1 MMHGVKER
9 RVKSFVLSQG
19 EYLPHQVAQ
28 PVSLLNMYIHISFS
42 FKCELVLIVHFS
54 CAVAERIASER
65 GENIGDSVGYKV
77 LLNKSSWFRT

>member
-1 MMHGVKER
+1 MMRGVKEG

-19 EYLPHQVAQ
+19 EYLPHQVVQ
-28 PVSLLNMYIHISFS
+28 PVCLLNIYIYISFS

-54 CAVAERIASER
+54 SAVAERIASER

-77 LLNKSSWFRT
+77 LLNESSWFRT